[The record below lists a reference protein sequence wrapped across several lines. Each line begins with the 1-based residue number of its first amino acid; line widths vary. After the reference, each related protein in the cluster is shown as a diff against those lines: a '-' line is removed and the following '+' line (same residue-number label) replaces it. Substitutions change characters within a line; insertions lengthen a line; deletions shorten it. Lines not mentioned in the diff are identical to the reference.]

1 MRAMKFW
8 NVFVTLILRSPLH
21 ALFSKNTLLLTVTG
35 RKSGRRYTTPVNYA
49 RDGETFVVIS
59 RRERTWWR
67 NLEGGAQVTMLV
79 QGRTLTGAAHV
90 TIGADQPIAE
100 ALQAYF
106 DRLAPGRVTP
116 EYVAKVAPD
125 RVLITIRPVSTAA

>member
-1 MRAMKFW
+1 MKLW

-21 ALFSKNTLLLTVTG
+21 GLFSKNTLLLTVTG
-35 RKSGRRYTTPVNYA
+35 RKSGRQYTTPVNYV
-49 RDGETFVVIS
+49 REEETLVVIS

-67 NLEGGAQVTMLV
+67 NLEGGAQVTVVV
-79 QGRTLTGAAHV
+79 QGRTLTGTAQA
-90 TIGADQPIAE
+90 TTGDNQPIDG

-106 DRLAPGRVTP
+106 ERLAPGRVTP

-125 RVLITIRPVSTAA
+125 RVLVTIRPDSTAA